1 MLLGWLAAAC
11 RCSVAL
17 AASAMQFP
25 ACLAAASAVLAPHRL
40 ICSSISYKYNNS
52 QCYHGAVRTCHVST
66 LHLQNHDICCLRP
79 PPFRVTVPPH
89 CTVWRIG
96 RLQMAEPQICRRLG
110 AVPTITIDFLGL
122 PVPPQMHL
130 SPTLSNRQAL
140 PDE

>member
-96 RLQMAEPQICRRLG
+96 RLQMAEPQICRSEARSC
-110 AVPTITIDFLGL
+110 PHNHDRFLG
-122 PVPPQMHL
+122 PASA
-130 SPTLSNRQAL
+130 SPDAPITNPFKPAGA
-140 PDE
+140 PG